1 MGPLLLPRWYSRWFC
16 LPAAQERK
24 TTTHPFRD
32 MDSARHID
40 LNMGRPA
47 EATCYRQ
54 KLINRADGAV
64 HVIIIYNVCGYYLVS
79 DSYAKWNWN
88 YYITIA
94 CTEEAHITLVA
105 MMNGCEDNPS
115 SSHDCMLLSGRN
127 D

>member
-1 MGPLLLPRWYSRWFC
+1 
-16 LPAAQERK
+16 
-24 TTTHPFRD
+24 
-32 MDSARHID
+32 MDSVSLID

-64 HVIIIYNVCGYYLVS
+64 HVIIMYNVCGYYLVS

-105 MMNGCEDNPS
+105 MMNGVEDNPS
-115 SSHDCMLLSGRN
+115 GSHEHVALWTE
-127 D
+127 

>member
-1 MGPLLLPRWYSRWFC
+1 
-16 LPAAQERK
+16 
-24 TTTHPFRD
+24 

-47 EATCYRQ
+47 EETCYRQ

-88 YYITIA
+88 YYIT
-94 CTEEAHITLVA
+94 
-105 MMNGCEDNPS
+105 N
-115 SSHDCMLLSGRN
+115 CMYRGSTHNNTGG
-127 D
+127 DDEWM

>member
-1 MGPLLLPRWYSRWFC
+1 
-16 LPAAQERK
+16 
-24 TTTHPFRD
+24 

-54 KLINRADGAV
+54 KLINRADSAV

-94 CTEEAHITLVA
+94 CTEEAHITTLVA
-105 MMNGCEDNPS
+105 MMNGSEDNPS